1 MFQVMTNYVIPLEWT
16 SSTKDRRLKNNK
28 ADTLLIVEDD
38 IGLQTQL
45 KWHFADYSVV
55 IAANQK
61 EAISAIRLHEPKV
74 MIQDLGLPPDED
86 GVTEGFELLQ
96 QALHL
101 SPHMKIIV
109 MTGNEGNEH
118 AMQAVKLGSYD
129 FYAKPVDAD
138 TLDLIVQ
145 RAFHIYHLEE
155 KNRQLNNQQ
164 ESMLNGL
171 IASDNKMLKI
181 CSMIEKIA
189 PTDASCLL
197 IGESG
202 TGKEVIANSL
212 HQLSL
217 RKDHKMIAI
226 NCAAIPE
233 NLIESEL
240 FGYEKGAF
248 TGAVKSTV
256 GKIEMAHKGTLFLD
270 EIGDMPLHLQA
281 KLLRFLQER
290 VIERVGGRNQINIDT
305 RIICATHKDLEK
317 LVETGEFREDLYYR
331 IAEIQI
337 DIPPLRERGSDK
349 ILLAKYLLNKYVKKQ
364 RLQIVGFSEDA
375 INGIENHSW
384 PGNVR
389 EMENKI
395 KRAAIMCDLKYIS
408 ALDLGLKNDD
418 VAPLNLKEI
427 RRNAEVSAL
436 RQALIASDNNISAA
450 AKSLG
455 ITRPTLY
462 DLMKKYDMQ

>member
-1 MFQVMTNYVIPLEWT
+1 M
-16 SSTKDRRLKNNK
+16 KNNK

-38 IGLQTQL
+38 LGLQTQL
-45 KWHFADYSVV
+45 KWHFADYNVV
-55 IAANQK
+55 IATNQK

-74 MIQDLGLPPDED
+74 MIQDLGLPRDED

-101 SPHMKIIV
+101 RPHMKIIV

-118 AMQAVKLGSYD
+118 AMKAVKLGSYD

-155 KNRQLNNQQ
+155 KNRQLNSQQ

-171 IASDNKMLKI
+171 IASDTKMLKI
-181 CSMIEKIA
+181 CKMVEKIA

-217 RKDHKMIAI
+217 RKDNKMIAI

-305 RIICATHKDLEK
+305 RIICATHKDLDK
-317 LVETGEFREDLYYR
+317 LVETGEFREDLFYR

-364 RLQIVGFSEDA
+364 KLPIIGFSEDA
-375 INGIENHSW
+375 INGIETHAW

-408 ALDLGLKNDD
+408 ALDLGFVNED

-436 RQALIASDNNISAA
+436 KQALISSDNNISAA

-462 DLMKKYDMQ
+462 DLMKKYDM

>member
-1 MFQVMTNYVIPLEWT
+1 M
-16 SSTKDRRLKNNK
+16 KNNK

-38 IGLQTQL
+38 LGLQTQL
-45 KWHFADYSVV
+45 KWHFADYNVV
-55 IAANQK
+55 IATNQK

-101 SPHMKIIV
+101 RPHMKIIV

-118 AMQAVKLGSYD
+118 AMKAVKLGSYD

-155 KNRQLNNQQ
+155 KNRQLNSQQ

-171 IASDNKMLKI
+171 IASDTKMLKI
-181 CSMIEKIA
+181 CKMVEKIA

-217 RKDHKMIAI
+217 RKDNKMIAI

-305 RIICATHKDLEK
+305 RIICATHKDLDK
-317 LVETGEFREDLYYR
+317 LVETGEFREDLFYR

-364 RLQIVGFSEDA
+364 KLPIIGFSEDA
-375 INGIENHSW
+375 INGIETHAW

-408 ALDLGLKNDD
+408 ALDLGFVNED

-436 RQALIASDNNISAA
+436 KQALISSDNNISAA

-462 DLMKKYDMQ
+462 DLMKKYDM